1 MSKQK
6 SKKPIRIKAGRGIV
20 AKLWRNRNKKGEWY
34 NVTITRVYT
43 DEEGE
48 FHDSDSF
55 SRDDLLQVAYA
66 AEQSFEYIMNDNDET
81 EYMDD

>member
-1 MSKQK
+1 MAKQK
-6 SKKPIRIKAGRGIV
+6 TKKPFRIKAGRGVV
-20 AKLWRNRNKKGEWY
+20 AKLWKNSNKNGAWY

-43 DEEGE
+43 DDEGE

-66 AEQSFEYIMNDNDET
+66 AGKAFDYIVNQTDEV
-81 EYMDD
+81 EGEE

>member
-1 MSKQK
+1 MAKQK
-6 SKKPIRIKAGRGIV
+6 NNKPIRIKAGRGVI
-20 AKLWRNRNKKGEWY
+20 AKLWRNSNQNGEWY

-66 AEQSFEYIMNDNDET
+66 ATKAFDFIISQTDEG
-81 EYMDD
+81 EDDR

>member
-1 MSKQK
+1 MAKQTN
-6 SKKPIRIKAGRGIV
+6 KKPTRIKAGRGVV
-20 AKLWRNRNKKGEWY
+20 AKLWKNSNGNGEWY

-43 DEEGE
+43 DDEGE

-66 AEQSFEYIMNDNDET
+66 ANKAFDYIVNQSDED
-81 EYMDD
+81 EDGK

>member
-1 MSKQK
+1 MQLD
-6 SKKPIRIKAGRGIV
+6 RAG
-20 AKLWRNRNKKGEWY
+20 NYCQGEWY

-43 DEEGE
+43 DDEGE

-66 AEQSFEYIMNDNDET
+66 AQKVFEHIISDTDEL
-81 EYMDD
+81 EDEEE